1 MVCYLSDIYVYYTF
15 SPVPISLK
23 LYTIMETG
31 SSCSVM
37 SKLIPVPELDP
48 AQYVP

>member
-1 MVCYLSDIYVYYTF
+1 MVRLFKWQIYYTS
-15 SPVPISLK
+15 SPVPILLK
-23 LYTIMETG
+23 LCTIMENH
-31 SSCSVM
+31 SACSVM

>member
-1 MVCYLSDIYVYYTF
+1 
-15 SPVPISLK
+15 
-23 LYTIMETG
+23 METR
-31 SSCSVM
+31 SACSVM